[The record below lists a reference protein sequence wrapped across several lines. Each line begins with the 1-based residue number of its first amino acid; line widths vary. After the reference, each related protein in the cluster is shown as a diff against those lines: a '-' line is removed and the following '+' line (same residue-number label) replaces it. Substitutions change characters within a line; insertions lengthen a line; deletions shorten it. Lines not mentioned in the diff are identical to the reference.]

1 MKKILLAVLIG
12 LFFVSCESG
21 LNINLTCVLKH
32 TTQVVKLESGILGEK
47 TQILVNLTWTWI
59 QQPPGDGVVVER
71 STDSLSWITKDSLT
85 PIAAE
90 MIFNDT
96 DSAITAGDTIW
107 YRLGYYSG
115 SEITYFITPKLI
127 LPQAQHF
134 ILPDTD
140 FVTIDTTGLAI
151 CFAKLVDFD
160 SFKVELFKANVTQPE
175 SLMNLKDA
183 IWDTTITDTTIII
196 KPFPDTTLLTMYTLK
211 ISSSA
216 ILEFITDGSYGFRAF
231 IRDTLPLP

>member
-32 TTQVVKLESGILGEK
+32 TTQVVKFESPWVGEK
-47 TQILVNLTWTWI
+47 TQTLVNLTWTWI

-96 DSAITAGDTIW
+96 DSALTAGDTIW

-115 SEITYFITPKLI
+115 GEITYFITPKLI

-134 ILPDTD
+134 YLPATDTISND
-140 FVTIDTTGLAI
+140 VLDIA
-151 CFAKLVDFD
+151 FAKLNGFD
-160 SFKVELFKANVTQPE
+160 QYILSLYQADVTEPE
-175 SLMNLKDA
+175 SLMNLPSPL
-183 IWDTTITDTTIII
+183 WCDTLTDTTLVLPIPDSIFADLAVYTI
-196 KPFPDTTLLTMYTLK
+196 KIDASKIVQLL
-211 ISSSA
+211 
-216 ILEFITDGSYGFRAF
+216 TDGSYGFRPF
-231 IRDTLPLP
+231 FKKP